1 VEVFGMI
8 MTLNENED
16 KIVFNKLVIQDG
28 KKEKIKGL
36 KDLYSKPDFEYGY
49 LQHGATWIER
59 NTPPSVVQTD
69 DYIQVYD
76 EHKWKGL
83 LDSKEN
89 PVYPVEYYTTKAK
102 NTLLIIRE
110 ILNMNSI
117 NCVFNLRDFFINTEI
132 NEQGFIINK
141 PFDLELITRKL
152 DVLLQNP
159 DLASSM
165 LMDMNLD
172 YYLFTRLLSDVDINE
187 KVDDTD
193 FVFRNCKDF
202 AEENTQILKLS
213 REFAK
218 LNK

>member
-1 VEVFGMI
+1 MI
-8 MTLNENED
+8 MTLNENKD
-16 KIVFNKLVIQDG
+16 KIVFNELFLLEG
-28 KKEKIKGL
+28 KDKNVKGL
-36 KDLYSKPDFEYGY
+36 EHLYSKPNFEYGY

-69 DYIQVYD
+69 NNIQVYD
-76 EHKWKGL
+76 ENKWKGL

>member
-1 VEVFGMI
+1 MI
-8 MTLNENED
+8 MTLNENRD
-16 KIVFNKLVIQDG
+16 KIIFNTLIIPEG
-28 KKEKIKGL
+28 NEKIIKTFEY
-36 KDLYSKPDFEYGY
+36 LYSKANFEYGF

-110 ILNMNSI
+110 ILNMNSV
-117 NCVFNLRDFFINTEI
+117 NCVFNLRNFFINTEI

>member
-1 VEVFGMI
+1 MI
-8 MTLNENED
+8 MTLNENKD
-16 KIVFNKLVIQDG
+16 KIVFNELFLLEG
-28 KKEKIKGL
+28 KDKKVKGL
-36 KDLYSKPDFEYGY
+36 EHLYSKPNFEYGY

-59 NTPPSVVQTD
+59 NTPPSVVQTE

-83 LDSKEN
+83 LDSN
-89 PVYPVEYYTTKAK
+89 GNHVYPVEYYTTKAK

-110 ILNMNSI
+110 ILNMNSV

-193 FVFRNCKDF
+193 FVFGNCKDF

>member
-1 VEVFGMI
+1 MI

-16 KIVFNKLVIQDG
+16 KIVFNKLVIPEG
-28 KKEKIKGL
+28 KEKKIIGL
-36 KDLYSKPDFEYGY
+36 EYLYSKPDFEYGY
-49 LQHGATWIER
+49 LQHGATLIER

-69 DYIQVYD
+69 DNIQVYN

-83 LDSKEN
+83 LDSKGN
-89 PVYPVEYYTTKAK
+89 QVYPVEYFTTKAK

-110 ILNMNSI
+110 ILNMNSV
-117 NCVFNLRDFFINTEI
+117 NCVFNLRNFFINTEI

-159 DLASSM
+159 DIASSM

-172 YYLFTRLLSDVDINE
+172 YYLFTRLLSDVNINE
-187 KVDDTD
+187 KVDDND
-193 FVFRNCKDF
+193 FVFKNYSNL
-202 AEENTQILKLS
+202 AQENTQILKLS

>member
-1 VEVFGMI
+1 MI

-16 KIVFNKLVIQDG
+16 KIVFNKLVIPEG
-28 KKEKIKGL
+28 KEKKIIGL
-36 KDLYSKPDFEYGY
+36 EYLYSKPDFEYGY
-49 LQHGATWIER
+49 LQHGATLIER

-69 DYIQVYD
+69 DNIQVYN

-83 LDSKEN
+83 LDSKGN
-89 PVYPVEYYTTKAK
+89 QVYPVEYFTTKAK

-110 ILNMNSI
+110 ILNMNSV
-117 NCVFNLRDFFINTEI
+117 NCVFNLRDFFINNEI
-132 NEQGFIINK
+132 NEHGFIANK

-159 DLASSM
+159 DIASSM

-172 YYLFTRLLSDVDINE
+172 YYLFTRLLSDVNINE
-187 KVDDTD
+187 KVDDND
-193 FVFRNCKDF
+193 FVFKNYSNL
-202 AEENTQILKLS
+202 AQENTQILKLS